1 MRRAEEWK
9 NGQGDTGKGTVGQKA
24 VRDALVR
31 LAAAAV
37 AVEVCAAK
45 LEFEGE
51 GGKALDEPPAR
62 VVCKEREATASEL
75 PENECQ

>member
-1 MRRAEEWK
+1 MR
-9 NGQGDTGKGTVGQKA
+9 N
-24 VRDALVR
+24 ALVR

-51 GGKALDEPPAR
+51 GGEALDEPPAR

-75 PENECQ
+75 PENECVGEFWVVRRKGWLVWDCLGSV